1 MTWIVVSL
9 VSALAG
15 FVQTVTGFGSV
26 VTMMLVLPYFF
37 AIVDAATMALTISLV
52 FCVVL
57 CWQYR
62 KYICLRIA
70 IPPTITYTLVNLL
83 VIRKVDSFN
92 TERVEIVF
100 AVFLILLSLYYLLV
114 AKRVRVA
121 PKPIVGIGCGVFSGI
136 SSAFFAI
143 GGPPMAIYFIAATDS
158 YYSYIGCMQF
168 LFVVTSITGIWGRVA
183 NGVFHVFILPYV
195 AVGTACILVGMKI
208 GKIVSRRLNAD
219 RMRMLTYLFVGV
231 SGVIFLL
238 QSIL

>member
-1 MTWIVVSL
+1 MTWIVVGAI
-9 VSALAG
+9 SALSG

-37 AIVDAATMALTISLV
+37 DIVDAATLSLAISLV

-62 KYICLRIA
+62 KHICLRID
-70 IPPTITYTLVNLL
+70 IPPTLI

-100 AVFLILLSLYYLLV
+100 AVFLMLLSLYYLLI
-114 AKRVRVA
+114 AKKVRVA

-143 GGPPMAIYFIAATDS
+143 GGPPMAIYFLAATDS

-168 LFVVTSITGIWGRVA
+168 LFVVTSITGLWGRVA
-183 NGVFHVFILPYV
+183 SGVFHAFILPYV
-195 AVGTACILVGMKI
+195 AAGTVCILVGMKI
-208 GKIVSRRLNAD
+208 GKIVSGKLNAD
-219 RMRMLTYLFVGV
+219 LMRTLTYIFVGV

-238 QSIL
+238 QSVL